1 MNRKEFLRLKAGL
14 LCEGMKMTSEARE
27 ELLREY
33 PHFFVKGFVHATNI
47 SILGSNLCVSVADG
61 YSSESEYTLSKAEN
75 GYRITY
81 GDGKAVPVKFFGAL
95 PKTGTVVDG
104 MAQLHAPGCINIWPS
119 SVCCYDTDEL
129 KCRFC
134 SLERERS
141 APVPITE
148 LADGIKRLLSLL
160 GEGRY
165 VLNMSGGTYISPDA
179 MADYYIGLV
188 RRVRE
193 FSDCDIAIELAPPS
207 ELAKLKELKD
217 AGCNAVIMNI
227 EIASEE
233 RRKSICPGKSRI
245 SYTHYHEALRYAV
258 EIFGHGMTSSVLIG
272 GIQPEDEIIKECE
285 ILASEGVFPT
295 IMPFRPFDNCELH
308 GFKACSPDA
317 LVEMSERL
325 GEMLRR
331 YGLTPEKQPGCTECG
346 GCSIENDCYKIY

>member
-1 MNRKEFLRLKAGL
+1 
-14 LCEGMKMTSEARE
+14 MTSEARE